1 MHYLI
6 ISISYILELISS
18 QNGNKI
24 AYNNSRGISRV
35 KNQQEKKM
43 RNLLRRGMTFHLQL
57 MRIRFH
63 LLKLLISREVT
74 LWVVKFSKH

>member
-43 RNLLRRGMTFHLQL
+43 RNLLRREMTFHLQL

-63 LLKLLISREVT
+63 LLKLLISRGVT

>member
-43 RNLLRRGMTFHLQL
+43 QNLLKREVTFHLQL

-63 LLKLLISREVT
+63 LLKLLISRGVT

>member
-1 MHYLI
+1 MYYLI
-6 ISISYILELISS
+6 ILSSYILESISS

-24 AYNNSRGISRV
+24 AYNNSKDISRV

-43 RNLLRRGMTFHLQL
+43 RHLLRREMTFHLQL

-63 LLKLLISREVT
+63 LLKLLISRGVT